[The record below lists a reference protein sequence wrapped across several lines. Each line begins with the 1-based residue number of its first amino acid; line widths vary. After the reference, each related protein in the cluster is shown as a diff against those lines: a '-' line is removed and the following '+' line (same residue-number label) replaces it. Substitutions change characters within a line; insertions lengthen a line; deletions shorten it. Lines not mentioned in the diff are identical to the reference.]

1 MTTYIFDSE
10 WYSPEGSDIVT
21 GVEKLHCV
29 VFKEWKRDNIIAFTE
44 ETHNLHRGLK
54 EMKEFLSQPEAT
66 YIGHNILNAD
76 LEVFRRLFGM
86 PFTVGRDSING
97 VPCRFID
104 TYTLSKRL
112 NPDRKPAYYKGKSVG
127 VHGLKA
133 WGVRT
138 GMYKPEIENW
148 KDLPL
153 EVYLHRCKSDV
164 LNNEATYE
172 LLLEEMR

>member
-29 VFKEWKRDNIIAFTE
+29 VFKEWKKDNFIEFTND
-44 ETHNLHRGLK
+44 TVVD
-54 EMKEFLSQPEAT
+54 FLSAPDRT
-66 YIGHNILNAD
+66 YIGHNILTAD
-76 LEVFRRLFGM
+76 LEVFRRLFGI

-133 WGVRT
+133 FGVRN